1 MAKEREILRLHFEGE
16 SQRDICA
23 ALKVGHSRVSTLIL
37 AARAIGISW
46 EAAGIMDDSAI
57 ASLLLPD
64 QTRESSYAKPN
75 FKRLAKEL
83 ERPSV
88 TRKLLW
94 SQYCSNIS
102 DENTALY
109 GYAQFCKL
117 FDEYLMSSKAT
128 MRLTHEP
135 GRRCFYDWAGQVA
148 HVTDDI
154 TGAEHKAYLFVACL
168 PFSAYTFVYAFPSME
183 QRHWIAGHILS
194 FEFFKGVPAILVPD
208 NCSTATDRS
217 PIYTI
222 LINDTYREFASY
234 YASAVVPA
242 RVRRA
247 NDKALVESAV
257 LIAERQILAPLRDE
271 KFFSFAELNE
281 AIATRVAIINEAPF
295 QKRPGSRLSV
305 FCEKE
310 ASCLKPLPPIRFEL
324 AEYKV
329 AKCSIDYHVQVDSQ
343 RYSVPHRLIGKKLEV
358 RLTERE
364 VKIYEGRDEVASHKR
379 LYGQKGQYSTIR
391 DHMPASHQNYDND
404 WSPERFLRWADGIGS
419 ATRWV
424 IEYVLAAKVVAEQA
438 FVPCMNI
445 LNLARKGKRELLEE
459 ACVQI
464 QAREGIPSYTAVKN
478 TMAAIKTTKDIA
490 GASELFFGEQKTTDG
505 LGGAGLTRGSGYYS
519 IGSEDNDDDK

>member
-23 ALKVGHSRVSTLIL
+23 ALKVGHTRVSALIS
-37 AARAIGISW
+37 ATRAIGISW
-46 EAAGIMDDSAI
+46 EAVGIMDDKDI
-57 ASLLLPD
+57 KSLLLPD
-64 QTRESSYAKPN
+64 QTRESAYAQPD

-102 DENTALY
+102 DERTAHY

-117 FDEYLMSSKAT
+117 FDEYLMSSRAI

-135 GRRCFYDWAGQVA
+135 GKRCFYDWAGQVA
-148 HVTDDI
+148 VVTDDI

-168 PFSAYTFVYAFPSME
+168 PYSAYTFVYAFPSME

-208 NCSTATDRS
+208 NCATATDRS

-222 LINDTYREFASY
+222 LINDTYREFATY
-234 YASAVVPA
+234 YESAVVPA

-257 LIAERQILAPLRDE
+257 LIAERQILAPLRNE
-271 KFFSFAELNE
+271 KFFSFADLND
-281 AIATRVAIINEAPF
+281 AIATRVAIINETPF
-295 QKRPGSRLSV
+295 QKRAGSRLSV
-305 FCEKE
+305 FLEEECT
-310 ASCLKPLPPIRFEL
+310 CLKPLPPERFEL

-343 RYSVPHRLIGKKLEV
+343 RYSVPYRLIGRKLEV

-364 VKIYEGRDEVASHKR
+364 VKVYDGREEVAVHKR
-379 LYGQKGQYSTIR
+379 LYGQKGQYSTVR
-391 DHMPASHQNYDND
+391 EHMPASHQNYDND
-404 WSPERFLRWADGIGS
+404 WSPERFLRWAEGVGP

-424 IEYVLAAKVVAEQA
+424 IEYVLVTKAVAEQA

-445 LNLARKGKRELLEE
+445 LNLAKRGKRELLEE
-459 ACVQI
+459 ACTQI
-464 QAREGIPSYTAVKN
+464 QTREGIPSYTAVKS
-478 TMAAIKTTKDIA
+478 TMAAIKTTKDLA
-490 GASELFFGEQKTTDG
+490 GVSELFFGEQKTSDG
-505 LGGAGLTRGSGYYS
+505 LGDAGLTRGSDYYS
-519 IGSEDNDDDK
+519 IGGEDDDDDK